1 MQADRQTECSQC
13 RAWVDE
19 YVRQHAPTIAAGVW
33 AYSGQEC
40 GSYDPVKDGIDD
52 AEKIAW
58 RVLPA
63 CQHVDIEMEVIRI

>member
-1 MQADRQTECSQC
+1 MRTDRQTECSQC

-40 GSYDPVKDGIDD
+40 DPVRDGIAD
-52 AEKIAW
+52 AEQIAW
-58 RVLPA
+58 IVLPA
-63 CQHVDIEMEVIRI
+63 CQHVDIEMEVISI